1 MNNIKI
7 LYYDRIDGSKG
18 IDKRKLIKEI
28 LKEVKLTKELHQ
40 TSVILVPLNIF

>member
-18 IDKRKLIKEI
+18 INERKLIKEI
-28 LKEVKLTKELHQ
+28 LKEVKLTEELHQ
-40 TSVILVPLNIF
+40 TSVIFVPLNIF